1 MDTDAENHSADTE
14 VDVFRGNAVA
24 IYISHEGAV
33 TGDTAGY
40 PDHPVGHN
48 DLFIVHR
55 SWVVPVHERDCL
67 YIDRGR
73 GGLHR
78 VKPPR
83 DGNQLSERFGR
94 VNARYS
100 AR

>member
-1 MDTDAENHSADTE
+1 MDTDAENHSADPE

-33 TGDTAGY
+33 TGDTLL

-48 DLFIVHR
+48 DPLLFTDVVYPYTNGIVFILTTVWAALCCR
-55 SWVVPVHERDCL
+55 
-67 YIDRGR
+67 
-73 GGLHR
+73 R
-78 VKPPR
+78 VMGTSLAKV
-83 DGNQLSERFGR
+83 GR